1 MKVIMIEDS
10 SETKRRYTHWQ
21 PMIEE
26 FYKSK
31 REIWK
36 IENFCAEKKEFNSIC
51 CAIRTSVKS
60 TGHPITVVK
69 RGNILFLIKVI
80 KVEKVDF

>member
-1 MKVIMIEDS
+1 MKIVMIEDNS
-10 SETKRRYTHWQ
+10 DTKRRYTHWQ

-36 IENFCAEKKEFNSIC
+36 IENFCAEKKMWHSIC
-51 CAIRTSVKS
+51 CAIRASVKS
-60 TGHPITVVK
+60 LGHPITVVK
-69 RGNILFLIKVI
+69 RGNNLYLIKVI